1 MLIESYVVEFTEVKR
16 CIASLRPEDFIVISE
31 NIFALTDKPS
41 IPTND
46 LLAESTPDNHPEA
59 LLLVNKHYAKSLI
72 LNDDFFEFLK
82 KSHNVD
88 NLRGVTLHLAFA
100 SQEMIKDLTDVSAVK
115 SVDGIKIKTV
125 GLEALLLAQKNQQK
139 RYQENQALFKKSIAI
154 YRTDMKI

>member
-115 SVDGIKIKTV
+115 SIDGIKIKTV

-154 YRTDMKI
+154 YRMDM